1 MHKSE
6 FLKKNVYIVLE
17 VQSRELYQQLLL
29 STFLIA
35 NGYRVYIGES
45 KSIFSLLKEKKNK
58 GGILLNK
65 GTIFRPESKL
75 IKKKCDYYCVLDQ
88 ELTPGFTEL
97 LTTWQIE
104 QRIIN
109 NTENF
114 IDRYYVINDFIAKHV
129 KKYFNKL
136 RTENIKVV
144 ATGWP
149 KYDLYE
155 KSFLTLFK
163 KKIVTFKKKFK
174 NYIIF
179 NSNFG
184 RLSEEEVAFD
194 RKNLLN
200 KYDLQRNSDVKKKII
215 HYKKDILDDVQDTL
229 PKVKNFLINLSNI
242 FPKKNFV
249 IRPHPGECYAAWFK
263 FCKQLKNFK
272 VQKPKDDIM
281 ISILASSG
289 ILHRGCT
296 SGYEATLLNRKSGYI
311 KLTEQE
317 KSRYAFRNILYE
329 TSHKIKNLNDFN
341 YYCRKKVPTV
351 THVKKIRKLLNIDNK
366 EYACEKILKDMNLLT
381 VNTEFS
387 HKDIKTINLNDYPII
402 LFFKKAIYDLL
413 IFLKIK
419 PERNKRYNKGL
430 FHKFDNN
437 FNARFCKKFILQIL
451 KNSKLKKYKLKISL
465 TQISINLIEIDN
477 KAKI

>member
-1 MHKSE
+1 MHKNE

-17 VQSRELYQQLLL
+17 IQSRELYQQLLL
-29 STFLIA
+29 STFLIV
-35 NGYRVYIGES
+35 NGYRVYIGDS
-45 KSIFSLLKEKKNK
+45 QSIFSLLKKKNK

-88 ELTPGFTEL
+88 ELTPGFTKS
-97 LTTWQIE
+97 LTNWQIE

-109 NTENF
+109 NTANF
-114 IDRYYVINDFIAKHV
+114 IDRYYVINDFIAKRV

-136 RTENIKVV
+136 RTKNTKVV
-144 ATGWP
+144 TTGWP

-163 KKIVTFKKKFK
+163 KKIITFKKKFK
-174 NYIIF
+174 NCIIF

-194 RKNLLN
+194 RKHLLN
-200 KYDLQRNSDVKKKII
+200 KYDLQRNSDSKQKIF
-215 HYKKDILDDVQDTL
+215 HYKKDIVDDGQDTL
-229 PKVKNFLINLSNI
+229 PKVKNFLINLSKI

-249 IRPHPGECYAAWFK
+249 IRPHPGEYSSEWFK

-311 KLTEQE
+311 KLTKRE

-329 TSHKIKNLNDFN
+329 TSYKINNLNDINDYF
-341 YYCRKKVPTV
+341 KKKFPKI
-351 THVKKIRKLLNIDNK
+351 THVNKIRKLLNIDNK
-366 EYACEKILKDMNLLT
+366 EFACEKILKDMNLLT

-387 HKDIKTINLNDYPII
+387 HKDIKIINLNDYPII

-419 PERNKRYNKGL
+419 PERNKRYNKGVV
-430 FHKFDNN
+430 HKTDKN
-437 FNARFCKKFILQIL
+437 FNARFFKKFILKVL
-451 KNSKLKKYKLKISL
+451 KNSKFKKYKFKISL
-465 TQISINLIEIDN
+465 TQISNNLIEIDN
-477 KAKI
+477 KAQI

>member
-1 MHKSE
+1 MYKCE

-17 VQSRELYQQLLL
+17 IQSRELYQQLLL

-35 NGYRVYIGES
+35 NGYRVYIGDS
-45 KSIFSLLKEKKNK
+45 QSIFSLLKKKNK

-65 GTIFRPESKL
+65 GTIFRSESKL

-88 ELTPGFTEL
+88 ELTPGFTDS
-97 LTTWQIE
+97 LTKWQIE

-109 NTENF
+109 NTANF
-114 IDRYYVINDFIAKHV
+114 IDRYYVINDFIAKRV
-129 KKYFNKL
+129 KKYFQKL
-136 RTENIKVV
+136 RNKNTKVI

-155 KSFLTLFK
+155 KNFLTLFK
-163 KKIVTFKKKFK
+163 KKIMAVKKKFK

-184 RLSEEEVAFD
+184 KLSEEEIAFD

-200 KYDLQRNSDVKKKII
+200 RYDLQKNAHVQKKIFK
-215 HYKKDILDDVQDTL
+215 YKKDTLDDVQDTL
-229 PKVKNFLINLSNI
+229 PKVKNFLISLS
-242 FPKKNFV
+242 KNFSKNNFL
-249 IRPHPGECYAAWFK
+249 IRPHPGEYYLGWFK

-329 TSHKIKNLNDFN
+329 TSHKIKNLDDFDH
-341 YYCRKKVPTV
+341 YCRKKVPKV

-366 EYACEKILKDMNLLT
+366 EYACEKILKDMNLLS

-402 LFFKKAIYDLL
+402 FLFKKAIYDLL
-413 IFLKIK
+413 IFLRIK

-437 FNARFCKKFILQIL
+437 FNAFFCKKFILQIL
-451 KNSKLKKYKLKISL
+451 KNSKFKKYKFKLSLKQMS
-465 TQISINLIEIDN
+465 NKLIEIDN
-477 KAKI
+477 KAQI

>member
-1 MHKSE
+1 MHKKD

-17 VQSRELYQQLLL
+17 IQSRELYQQLLL

-35 NGYRVYIGES
+35 NGYRVYIGQS
-45 KSIFSLLKEKKNK
+45 KSIISLLKKKKNK

-88 ELTPGFTEL
+88 ELTPGFTKS
-97 LTTWQIE
+97 LTNWQIE
-104 QRIIN
+104 QRVIN
-109 NTENF
+109 NTEKF
-114 IDRYYVINDFIAKHV
+114 IDRYYVINDFIAMHV

-136 RTENIKVV
+136 RNKNTKVV
-144 ATGWP
+144 TTGWP

-155 KSFLTLFK
+155 KSFLTLLK
-163 KKIVTFKKKFK
+163 KKIITFKKKFK
-174 NYIIF
+174 NFIIF

-184 RLSEEEVAFD
+184 RLSEKEVAFD

-200 KYDLQRNSDVKKKII
+200 KYDLQRNSDSKKKTIK
-215 HYKKDILDDVQDTL
+215 YKKDIVDDGQDTL
-229 PKVKNFLINLSNI
+229 PRIKNFLINLSKI
-242 FPKKNFV
+242 FPKKNFL
-249 IRPHPGECYAAWFK
+249 IRPHPGEYFSEWFK
-263 FCKQLKNFK
+263 FCKNLKNFK

-317 KSRYAFRNILYE
+317 KSRYGFRNILYE
-329 TSHKIKNLNDFN
+329 TSHKIKNLNDFKN
-341 YYCRKKVPTV
+341 YCRKKVPKV
-351 THVKKIRKLLNIDNK
+351 AHVKKVRKLLNIDNK
-366 EYACEKILKDMNLLT
+366 KYACEKILKDMNLLT
-381 VNTEFS
+381 VNKESS
-387 HKDIKTINLNDYPII
+387 HKDIKIIDLNGYPII
-402 LFFKKAIYDLL
+402 FFFKKTIYDLL

-419 PERNKRYNKGL
+419 PERNIRYNKGL
-430 FHKFDNN
+430 FSKSDNN
-437 FNARFCKKFILQIL
+437 FNARFCKKFILQLL
-451 KNSKLKKYKLKISL
+451 KNNKFKKYKFKISL
-465 TQISINLIEIDN
+465 TQISNNLIEIDN
-477 KAKI
+477 KAQI